1 MVFSSLILSLTDG
14 VVWCFLMTLPNRNGY
29 EIVDV
34 ILVKSDVKG
43 TSDLYDAR
51 L

>member
-1 MVFSSLILSLTDG
+1 MVFSSLILSVADG
-14 VVWCFLMTLPNRNGY
+14 VMWCFLMALPNRKDH

-43 TSDLYDAR
+43 TSDLHDAG